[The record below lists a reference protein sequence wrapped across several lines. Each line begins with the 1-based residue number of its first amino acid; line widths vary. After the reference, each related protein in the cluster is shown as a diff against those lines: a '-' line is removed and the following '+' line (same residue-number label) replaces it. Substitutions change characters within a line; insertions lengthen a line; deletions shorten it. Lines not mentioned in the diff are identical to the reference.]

1 MEGAR
6 ADAEGR
12 REEEGALSAAWG
24 CRCCRFS
31 CAEPNHDGGSTLPA
45 HRAVRPRALGCCPS
59 LSTVSCG
66 AQFVELLDALP
77 MVPCSKAPGG
87 VYTAAAASLE
97 WPLSANYTA
106 SPWELALLSSH
117 QLLVPL
123 SAKPA
128 MKAGLLERPL
138 SANCTASPWELA
150 LLSSHQL
157 LVQLS
162 AKSGSDFDE
171 GRSLWVPDKE
181 APDCHICRMPFTPI
195 NRRHHCRRCGSV
207 VCAQHS
213 LAKMIVPRVN
223 AKQRVRVC
231 DHCSELG

>member
-1 MEGAR
+1 MR
-6 ADAEGR
+6 SR
-12 REEEGALSAAWG
+12 
-24 CRCCRFS
+24 
-31 CAEPNHDGGSTLPA
+31 
-45 HRAVRPRALGCCPS
+45 
-59 LSTVSCG
+59 G

-77 MVPCSKAPGG
+77 MVPCSKASGG

-123 SAKPA
+123 SAK
-128 MKAGLLERPL
+128 
-138 SANCTASPWELA
+138 
-150 LLSSHQL
+150 
-157 LVQLS
+157 
-162 AKSGSDFDE
+162 SGSDLDE

-181 APDCHICRMPFTPI
+181 APDCHICRMPVTPI

-231 DHCSELG
+231 DHCSEIG

>member
-1 MEGAR
+1 MR
-6 ADAEGR
+6 SR
-12 REEEGALSAAWG
+12 
-24 CRCCRFS
+24 
-31 CAEPNHDGGSTLPA
+31 
-45 HRAVRPRALGCCPS
+45 
-59 LSTVSCG
+59 G

-123 SAKPA
+123 SAK
-128 MKAGLLERPL
+128 
-138 SANCTASPWELA
+138 
-150 LLSSHQL
+150 
-157 LVQLS
+157 
-162 AKSGSDFDE
+162 SGSDLDE